1 MKYLESYKL
10 FESND
15 VDIIETIEDIF
26 MDMSDDGV
34 EVNISTSDRT
44 WMHFITKPS
53 IKSNIIKI
61 VLVGKFKP
69 LDYIESFDHLDSY
82 LESEGYRYFA
92 DGTYYHT
99 YNARRESFYRGD
111 LLSLLEIKY
120 IKEL

>member
-15 VDIIETIEDIF
+15 VDILENIEDIF

-34 EVNISTSDRT
+34 EVNISTSDKTR
-44 WMHFITKPS
+44 MHFITKPS
-53 IKSNIIKI
+53 IKSDIIEI

-69 LDYIESFDHLDSY
+69 IDYIESFDHLDSY

-92 DGTYYHT
+92 DGTYHHT
-99 YNARRESFYRGD
+99 YNARRESFCEGR
-111 LLSLLEIKY
+111 LLSLLQIKY

>member
-10 FESND
+10 FESN

-26 MDMSDDGV
+26 MNMSDDGV

-44 WMHFITKPS
+44 WMHFITKPL

-61 VLVGKFKP
+61 VLVGKFKAI
-69 LDYIESFDHLDSY
+69 DYIESFDHLDSY

-92 DGTYYHT
+92 DGAYYHT

>member
-34 EVNISTSDRT
+34 EVNISTYDR
-44 WMHFITKPS
+44 S
-53 IKSNIIKI
+53 CKSKIIKI
-61 VLVGKFKP
+61 VLVGKFKAI
-69 LDYIESFDHLDSY
+69 DYIESFDHLDSY
-82 LESEGYRYFA
+82 LGSEGYRYFS
-92 DGTYYHT
+92 DGTYYYT

-111 LLSLLEIKY
+111 LLSRLEIKY
-120 IKEL
+120 IKEYTYEELRNI

>member
-34 EVNISTSDRT
+34 EVNISTSDRG
-44 WMHFITKPS
+44 WIHRYKRD
-53 IKSNIIKI
+53 IKAKIIKI

>member
-1 MKYLESYKL
+1 MKHLKTYKL

-15 VDIIETIEDIF
+15 VDILENIEDIF

-34 EVNISTSDRT
+34 VVNISTSERGWIHRYKHD
-44 WMHFITKPS
+44 
-53 IKSNIIKI
+53 IKAKIIKI

-69 LDYIESFDHLDSY
+69 IDYIESFDHLDSY
-82 LESEGYRYFA
+82 LGSEGYRYFA

-99 YNARRESFYRGD
+99 YNSRRESFYEGR
-111 LLSLLEIKY
+111 LLSLLQIKY

>member
-10 FESND
+10 FESN

-26 MDMSDDGV
+26 MNMSDDGV
-34 EVNISTSDRT
+34 SVNISTSDKTR
-44 WMHFITKPS
+44 MYFITKPS

-69 LDYIESFDHLDSY
+69 IDYIESFDHLDSY

-92 DGTYYHT
+92 GNKFHHT
-99 YNARRESFYRGD
+99 YNARRESFCEGR
-111 LLSLLEIKY
+111 LLSLLQIKY